1 VRALAI
7 GHIAIGVL
15 LLPLTLAGG
24 LVAPILM
31 AGPVWGIVLGFRLW
45 QPRPETY
52 VALRRTHWA
61 FLAIDAL
68 LIWLGVWM
76 LQAAER
82 SAARGGGLLGGIGFL
97 PIGLGI
103 GLACFSLVTLVLA
116 RTRTFA
122 PQAPSAPTPLAP

>member
-7 GHIAIGVL
+7 GHIAIGIL
-15 LLPLTLAGG
+15 LLPLTLLSGIF
-24 LVAPILM
+24 APIFM
-31 AGPVWGIVLGFRLW
+31 AGPVWGIVLGLRMW
-45 QPRPETY
+45 NPRPETY

-68 LIWLGVWM
+68 LIWWGVWM

-82 SAARGGGLLGGIGFL
+82 SAARGGGLLGGIGLL

-103 GLACFSLVTLVLA
+103 ALACFSLVALVIA
-116 RTRTFA
+116 RTR
-122 PQAPSAPTPLAP
+122 PLAP